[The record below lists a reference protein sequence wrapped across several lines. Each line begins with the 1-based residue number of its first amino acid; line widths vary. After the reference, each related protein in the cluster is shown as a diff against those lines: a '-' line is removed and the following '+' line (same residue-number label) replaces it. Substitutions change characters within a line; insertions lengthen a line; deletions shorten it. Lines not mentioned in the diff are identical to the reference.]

1 MTTLLITRYEKIGA
15 GDWLTVFF
23 FAPSPDGSERK
34 FSAGSPS
41 RVIPSYTLKHHT
53 IVHPVEDEGSV
64 HMDTHGRSGISGPVK
79 AAGLVFGDIGTSPIY
94 TLTVTLAL
102 LPRSGATVLGV
113 LSLIIWTLIL
123 IVTVQYAWLAMSLGR
138 KGEGGTIVLREILN
152 PLLKGRRSRFALLI
166 MTVVGVSLLIGDG
179 VLTPAISI
187 LSAVEGL
194 PLIPGFEAIGTGTLV
209 LLAAG
214 IAIGLFYFQ
223 RRGTER
229 VAFAFGPVMILWFA
243 ALTLSGLILIV
254 QAPEVL
260 LAFNPLLGLSFLLS
274 NGLASVLILGSV
286 ILCATGGE
294 ALYADM
300 GHLGREPIRR
310 AWRYVFLALV
320 INYLGQG
327 AFALTHPEASSFL
340 FEMVLSL
347 SSLVYVPFVLLSI
360 AATVIASQ
368 AMISGIFSIVYQGI
382 TTRLLPALKIEY
394 TSTELRSQIYID
406 IVNWAL
412 LAAVLLVM
420 FIFRESANLASAY
433 GLAVTG
439 TMSLTGL
446 LMTIIFVRRH
456 RYGHAALAWGITLV
470 DLVYLG
476 STLSKLE
483 TGGYWSLVLASIP
496 LAVILIYLFGQR
508 RLYEAF
514 SPVPLQEF
522 LREYRETYA
531 TMNRISGTSLFFAR
545 DVERIP
551 PYIARTMFVNNILYQ
566 DNILVSITVQDTP
579 FGVASDFKRN
589 LADGL
594 RSFEIRHGYLE
605 IVDIVSILRE
615 HHIHEKAIFYGL
627 EEIVAQRLVWRI
639 FALIKRLAP
648 SFVQFYRLPA
658 DHVHG
663 VTTRIE
669 I

>member
-1 MTTLLITRYEKIGA
+1 MDRAGA
-15 GDWLTVFF
+15 LN
-23 FAPSPDGSERK
+23 S
-34 FSAGSPS
+34 
-41 RVIPSYTLKHHT
+41 
-53 IVHPVEDEGSV
+53 
-64 HMDTHGRSGISGPVK
+64 VK

-94 TLTVTLAL
+94 TLTVILAL
-102 LPRSGATVLGV
+102 IPRTEATVLGV

-138 KGEGGTIVLREILN
+138 KGEGGTIVLRELLN
-152 PLLKGRRSRFALLI
+152 PLLKSDRSKYALLI
-166 MTVVGVSLLIGDG
+166 VTVIGVSLLMGDG
-179 VLTPAISI
+179 VITPAISI

-194 PLIPGFEAIGTGTLV
+194 PLIPGLQSIGTDLLV

-214 IAIGLFYFQ
+214 IAIALFYFQ

-229 VAFAFGPVMILWFA
+229 VAFAFGPVMVVWFA
-243 ALTLSGLILIV
+243 ALTLSGLVLIA
-254 QAPEVL
+254 QAPSVL
-260 LAFNPLLGLSFLLS
+260 LAFNPLLGLSFLFS
-274 NGLASVLILGSV
+274 NGLASFLILASV

-310 AWRYVFLALV
+310 AWRWVFLALV

-327 AFALTHPEASSFL
+327 AFALSHPGASSFL

-347 SSLVYVPFVLLSI
+347 STLLYVPFVLLSI

-382 TTRLLPALKIEY
+382 TTRLLPAMKVDY
-394 TSTELRSQIYID
+394 TSPELRSQIYID

-412 LAAVLLVM
+412 LAAVLFVIVL
-420 FIFRESANLASAY
+420 FRESRHLASAY

-439 TMSLTGL
+439 TMALTGVL
-446 LMTIIFVRRH
+446 ITAIFVH
-456 RYGHAALAWGITLV
+456 RGRFGHAALAWAITLL
-470 DLVYLG
+470 DLAFLG
-476 STLSKLE
+476 ASLSKLS
-483 TGGYWSLVLASIP
+483 TGGYWSLVLAAVP

-508 RLYEAF
+508 RLYEAYR
-514 SPVPLQEF
+514 PVPLLEF
-522 LREYRETYA
+522 LREYRETYS
-531 TMNRISGTSLFFAR
+531 TMNRISGTALFFAR

-566 DNILVSITVQDTP
+566 DNILVSIAVQDKP

-589 LADGL
+589 LAEGL
-594 RSFEIRHGYLE
+594 RTFEIRHGYLE
-605 IVDIVSILRE
+605 LVDIVRILRDHE
-615 HHIHEKAIFYGL
+615 IHEKAIFYGL
-627 EEIVAQRLVWRI
+627 EEIATPRLVWRI

-648 SFVQFYRLPA
+648 TFVQFYRLPA

-663 VTTRIE
+663 VSTRIE
-669 I
+669 M

>member
-1 MTTLLITRYEKIGA
+1 VRPAITPGVDRAGA
-15 GDWLTVFF
+15 LN
-23 FAPSPDGSERK
+23 S
-34 FSAGSPS
+34 
-41 RVIPSYTLKHHT
+41 
-53 IVHPVEDEGSV
+53 
-64 HMDTHGRSGISGPVK
+64 VK

-94 TLTVTLAL
+94 TLTVILAL
-102 LPRSGATVLGV
+102 IPRTEATVLGV

-138 KGEGGTIVLREILN
+138 KGEGGTIVLRELLN
-152 PLLKGRRSRFALLI
+152 PLLKSDRSKYALLI
-166 MTVVGVSLLIGDG
+166 VTVIGVSLLMGDG
-179 VLTPAISI
+179 VITPAISI

-194 PLIPGFEAIGTGTLV
+194 PLIPGLQSIGTDLLV

-214 IAIGLFYFQ
+214 IAIALFYFQ

-229 VAFAFGPVMILWFA
+229 VAFAFGPVMVVWFA
-243 ALTLSGLILIV
+243 ALTLSGLVLIA
-254 QAPEVL
+254 QAPSVL
-260 LAFNPLLGLSFLLS
+260 LAFNPLLGLSFLFS
-274 NGLASVLILGSV
+274 NGLASFLILASV

-310 AWRYVFLALV
+310 AWRWVFLALV

-327 AFALTHPEASSFL
+327 AFALSHPGASSFL

-347 SSLVYVPFVLLSI
+347 STLLYVPFVLLSI

-382 TTRLLPALKIEY
+382 TTRLLPAMKVDY
-394 TSTELRSQIYID
+394 TSPELRSQIYID

-412 LAAVLLVM
+412 LAAVLFVIVL
-420 FIFRESANLASAY
+420 FRESRHLASAY

-439 TMSLTGL
+439 TMALTGVL
-446 LMTIIFVRRH
+446 ITAIFVRRH
-456 RYGHAALAWGITLV
+456 RYGHAALAWAITLL
-470 DLVYLG
+470 DLAFLG
-476 STLSKLE
+476 ASLSKLS
-483 TGGYWSLVLASIP
+483 TGGYWSLVLAAIP

-508 RLYEAF
+508 RLYEAYR
-514 SPVPLQEF
+514 PVPLQEF
-522 LREYRETYA
+522 LREYRETYS
-531 TMNRISGTSLFFAR
+531 TMNRISGTALFFAR

-566 DNILVSITVQDTP
+566 DNILVSIAVQDKP

-589 LADGL
+589 LAEGL
-594 RSFEIRHGYLE
+594 RTFEIRHGYLE
-605 IVDIVSILRE
+605 LVDIVRILRDHE
-615 HHIHEKAIFYGL
+615 IHEKAIFYGL
-627 EEIVAQRLVWRI
+627 EEIATPRLVWRI

-648 SFVQFYRLPA
+648 TFVQFYRLPA

-663 VTTRIE
+663 VSTRIE
-669 I
+669 M